1 VTLPE
6 HRSGLK
12 QSLSMDA
19 TYARSNALLADTRAA
34 TWLNS
39 LDGDFPNPVVLDQA
53 HEYARK
59 AVQLDPSS
67 P

>member
-1 VTLPE
+1 
-6 HRSGLK
+6 
-12 QSLSMDA
+12 MDA